1 MLLGI
6 FFTWL
11 VVAVCQLFIKLL
23 LVKFVIENPSQKT
36 TQKVAVSVVIYAK
49 NDAEN
54 LNAFLPS
61 VIEQD
66 YPNFEIILINNAS
79 YDKTLKVMN
88 YFANNHKNIKIVD
101 VKNIEAFWGNKKY
114 ALTLGIKASKNDSLL
129 FIESNCKPLSNKWI
143 HEMSSN
149 FSTKKSIILGHSG
162 FTKIKKSFLNKIIR
176 FDSSIKALLYFSFA
190 KLGNPFMGINNNIAY
205 TKNMFFNANGFMN
218 HIKIA
223 NGEAE
228 LFVNQIANS
237 TNTTICFSKESFTES
252 MPVTS
257 FKHWFKQKK
266 QDALTLLHYKQKHK
280 ILIGFIYITQLLFWF
295 LVILLLAF
303 TYKWQIVSS
312 LLLFYLILQYIIYGM
327 SLKKLNE
334 NDLLIWIPFLE
345 IFLISVQLTIFIHNL
360 IFKR

>member
-1 MLLGI
+1 M
-6 FFTWL
+6 
-11 VVAVCQLFIKLL
+11 
-23 LVKFVIENPSQKT
+23 KFAFEKPSQKT
-36 TQKVAVSVVIYAK
+36 IKKTAVSVVIYAK

-54 LNAFLPS
+54 LKAFLPS

-66 YPNFEIILINNAS
+66 YPNFEIVLINNAS

-88 YFANNHKNIKIVD
+88 HFAASHQNIKIVD

-114 ALTLGIKASKNDSLL
+114 ALTLGIKASKNDYLL
-129 FIESNCKPLSNKWI
+129 FIDANCKPLSNKWI
-143 HEMSSN
+143 YEMSSN
-149 FSTKKSIILGHSG
+149 FSDKKTIILGHKG

-176 FDSSIKALLYFSFA
+176 FESSVKAISCFA
-190 KLGNPFMGINNNIAY
+190 FTKLGKPFIGVSNNIAY
-205 TKNMFFNANGFMN
+205 TKTMFFNANGFMN
-218 HIKIA
+218 HIKVP

-252 MPVTS
+252 MPATS

-266 QDALTLLHYKQKHK
+266 HDTLSLLKYKQNHK

-295 LVILLLAF
+295 LIILLLSFA
-303 TYKWQIVSS
+303 YKWHIVGS
-312 LLLFYLILQYIIYGM
+312 LLLFYLILQYIIYGI

-345 IFLISVQLTIFIHNL
+345 LFLISVQLTIFIHNL